1 MTDKRTEEQNGDA
14 NGNGNT
20 EANGNAGADRDRRRL
35 TDNVEGIVEDV
46 NKAVKVAIERGTDAA
61 ESIGENIRDTF
72 QGIRSSR
79 DNVVM
84 VRIDAESLAR
94 LDELVDA
101 GIMGSRSEAAAFL
114 ISEGVKGR
122 QALFDRIAEKVQ
134 EIRRVKDELRNLVD
148 IEGEDMPTKPKTHV
162 QYNYGQ
168 ARDEWGPSVA
178 DAIWDKFPSAKTQ
191 ARATLA
197 EDKNLKRQPV
207 AAQARSVID
216 EIVNRSLGRA
226 N

>member
-1 MTDKRTEEQNGDA
+1 MTDKRSEEQRGDA
-14 NGNGNT
+14 NGNT
-20 EANGNAGADRDRRRL
+20 DANGNAGADRDKRRL
-35 TDNVEGIVEDV
+35 SDNVEGIVEDV
-46 NKAVKVAIERGTDAA
+46 NKVVKVAIERGTDAA
-61 ESIGENIRDTF
+61 ESLGENIRDTF

-114 ISEGVKGR
+114 ISEGIKGR
-122 QALFDRIAEKVQ
+122 QPLFDRIAEKVQ

-148 IEGEDMPTKPKTHV
+148 IEGEDMPKGKTHV
-162 QYNYGQ
+162 QYNYGK

-178 DAIWDKFPSAKTQ
+178 DAIWDKFPSVKTQ

-197 EDKNLKRQPV
+197 EDERLKREPK
-207 AAQARSVID
+207 AASVRSVID
-216 EIVNRSLGRA
+216 EIVNRSLGRGD
-226 N
+226 

>member
-14 NGNGNT
+14 NGNGG
-20 EANGNAGADRDRRRL
+20 ANDSGGADRDKRRL
-35 TDNVEGIVEDV
+35 SDNVEGIVEDV
-46 NKAVKVAIERGTDAA
+46 NKVVKVAIERGTDAA

-114 ISEGVKGR
+114 ISEGIKGR
-122 QALFDRIAEKVQ
+122 QPLFDRIAEKVQ

-148 IEGEDMPTKPKTHV
+148 IEGEDMSKAKTHV
-162 QYNYGQ
+162 QYNYGK

-178 DAIWDKFPSAKTQ
+178 DTIWDKFPSVKTQ

-197 EDKNLKRQPV
+197 EDERLKREPK
-207 AAQARSVID
+207 AASVRSVID
-216 EIVNRSLGRA
+216 EIVNRSLGRGD
-226 N
+226 